1 MRFTAVLV
9 FILAMIALPV
19 LAQYPA
25 EGYTGKVIETMDS
38 GKYTYVLV
46 DTGKE
51 QVWGAAPQ
59 FKIEV
64 GEEVVVPTGMPMPQF
79 KSKTLDRT
87 FDMLFFASA
96 IPRVG
101 EVDPA
106 ELVPHEHPNTS
117 GGMSASEHPSGG
129 MSAMGGQGH
138 TKVEQE
144 AGIRE
149 IKPAEQTVGE
159 LFEKRADFAG
169 KKILLR
175 GQVVKV
181 LNGIMGTNWL
191 HLQDGTGEAG
201 TNDLTVTTSAT
212 VNKGDVVLISG
223 TLSLDK
229 DFGMGYFYELIVE
242 NASVMVE

>member
-1 MRFTAVLV
+1 
-9 FILAMIALPV
+9 MIALPA
-19 LAQYPA
+19 LAEYPA
-25 EGYTGKVIETMDS
+25 EGYSGMVVETMDS
-38 GKYTYVLV
+38 GTYTYVLV

-64 GEEVVVPTGMPMPQF
+64 GEEVVVPTGMPMPEF

-96 IPRVG
+96 IPRIG

-106 ELVPHEHPNTS
+106 ELAPHDHAA
-117 GGMSASEHPSGG
+117 GGMHSGA
-129 MSAMGGQGH
+129 MSTKGH
-138 TKVEQE
+138 TQVEEE
-144 AGIRE
+144 AGIRD

-201 TNDLTVTTSAT
+201 GNDLTVTTSAV

-223 TLSLDK
+223 TLTLDK

-242 NASVMVE
+242 NASLMVE

>member
-9 FILAMIALPV
+9 FILAMIALPA

-51 QVWGAAPQ
+51 QIWGAAPQ

-96 IPRVG
+96 IPRLG

-106 ELVPHEHPNTS
+106 ELEPHSHDAAM
-117 GGMSASEHPSGG
+117 GGMSD
-129 MSAMGGQGH
+129 MGGHAH
-138 TKVEQE
+138 TKVEEE

-159 LFEKRADFAG
+159 LFEKRDDFAG

-181 LNGIMGTNWL
+181 LSGIMGTNWL

-201 TNDLTVTTSAT
+201 CNDLTVTTSAT

-223 TLSLDK
+223 TLTLDK